1 LLETILSR
9 CIEVPLRA
17 VHRRVPGERQRRL
30 LESLREFF
38 KKARPDLPG
47 VFTLVREFQSLLA
60 EVKEEAADRT
70 EEAFKGEEK
79 HYKQTSGVSAAWL
92 DDRED
97 YYKALGE
104 GRYRNERLA
113 FVETLEQWWAD
124 VLRQQHGGEHLDLPE
139 FSADTAALA
148 ERLPVPQVLRRAAAV
163 AGLRE
168 NFGRNVQE
176 QLAVEVA
183 FLEAF
188 AA

>member
-1 LLETILSR
+1 LETILSR

-17 VHRRVPGERQRRL
+17 VERRAPSERQQRL
-30 LESLREFF
+30 LESLRVFS
-38 KKARPDLPG
+38 KKPRPDLAG
-47 VFTLVREFQSLLA
+47 IFTLVREFQSLLA
-60 EVKEEAADRT
+60 EVKESAAD
-70 EEAFKGEEK
+70 EAEAGFKAEEK

-92 DDRED
+92 DERED

-104 GRYRNERLA
+104 ARYRNERLA

-124 VLRQQHGGEHLDLPE
+124 VLRQQHRTEHLDLPE

-148 ERLPVPQVLRRAAAV
+148 ERLPVAQVLRRSAAIT
-163 AGLRE
+163 GLRE